1 MIGRGGMSC
10 DLRAVVAEGVRT
22 FGIVGLILVAVAG
35 GGCSGS
41 RLPATIPVRG
51 VVTINGR
58 PLAGGTVM
66 FTPAVTGNGR
76 VAQGV
81 IGKDGAFTLSS
92 FRPDDGVIAGV
103 YAVAVTST
111 IKGTE
116 PIERDRGTGFGGKS
130 AIPIRYTDPTT
141 SGLAVTVAGPR
152 EVVSLELTD
161 P

>member
-1 MIGRGGMSC
+1 
-10 DLRAVVAEGVRT
+10 
-22 FGIVGLILVAVAG
+22 
-35 GGCSGS
+35 
-41 RLPATIPVRG
+41 
-51 VVTINGR
+51 
-58 PLAGGTVM
+58 M

-81 IGKDGAFTLSS
+81 IGQDGAFTLSS

-111 IKGTE
+111 IQGTE
-116 PIERDRGTGFGGKS
+116 PMERDRGTGIGGKS